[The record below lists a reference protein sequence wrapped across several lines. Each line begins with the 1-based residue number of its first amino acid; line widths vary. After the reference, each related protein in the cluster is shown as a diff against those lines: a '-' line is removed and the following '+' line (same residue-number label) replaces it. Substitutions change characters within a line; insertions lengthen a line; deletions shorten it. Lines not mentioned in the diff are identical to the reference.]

1 MTELITSALL
11 LFGGFMMFVSALG
24 LLRFPDLFTRMHA
37 AAKTGTVGIIAL
49 VIAVA
54 VHFQQFDVTVLAI
67 LIVAFFFLTAP
78 IATQLI
84 GRAAYQSGVPLWERT
99 VCDEYKDPARAA
111 NQAGNHPGEDA

>member
-1 MTELITSALL
+1 MTDVITALLL

-24 LLRFPDLFTRMHA
+24 ILRFPDLFTRMHA

-49 VIAVA
+49 VVAVA
-54 VHFQQFDVTVLAI
+54 VHFQRFDVTVLAL

-84 GRAAYQSGVPLWERT
+84 GRAAYQSGVALWKRT
-99 VCDEYKDPARAA
+99 VCDEYREAVVPVAEGEEPPA
-111 NQAGNHPGEDA
+111 G